1 MADDTRLD
9 VRKTLK
15 LFIDGKFPRSES
27 GRTSVL
33 TDADGEVLAH
43 VSRASRKDLR
53 EAVEASRRA
62 LPAWSGATPL
72 LRGQI
77 LYRMAEMMESR
88 RSELEEALASVA
100 PAKAAGSK
108 APRAGAKKS
117 PARPPAP
124 AAEVS
129 HAIDRVV
136 HYAGW
141 CDKFSQVLGCHNPVA
156 GPYHNFTIAEPTGVI
171 VAVAPDDAPL
181 LALVSLVAP
190 VLCAGNTCVAIP
202 SRVNPL
208 AGVALGEIV
217 ATSDVPP
224 GVVNL
229 LTGDAPELVPVV
241 AGHRDVD
248 GVLAAGLPADLARTL
263 REGVAENLKRVRV
276 LEGVDWHDDA
286 ACCGPGWIEPF
297 VEFKTLWHPASA

>member
-33 TDADGEVLAH
+33 ADTCGEVLAH

-62 LPAWSGATPL
+62 LPGWSGATPL

-88 RSELEEALASVA
+88 RRELEEALASVA
-100 PAKAAGSK
+100 PAKAAGAK
-108 APRAGAKKS
+108 ARRAGAKK
-117 PARPPAP
+117 PPSP

-129 HAIDRVV
+129 CAIDRVV

-208 AGVALGEIV
+208 AGVALAEIV

-229 LTGDAPELVPVV
+229 LTGDAGELVPVV

-248 GVLAAGLPADLARTL
+248 GVLVAGLPADLARTI